1 MGFEGVKE
9 RKKKKSEKKKGDVE
23 NQKRQKVQKSEIS
36 ILFFKHLII
45 KAHARMLRSA
55 CNRILTSN
63 PQLLRV
69 MSTSATSGVWKHHKV
84 VPDTPEGFTMRGTV
98 PTDENGV
105 DVMMEKWDAGSSEPP
120 HSHPGD
126 DMTVVI
132 EGKMSV
138 QFFKKEGDKL
148 VEDGEPLILN
158 KGDAGYIDG
167 GRIHDAKYLEDCKLV
182 YVHDKKFGFDAAA
195 SA

>member
-1 MGFEGVKE
+1 
-9 RKKKKSEKKKGDVE
+9 
-23 NQKRQKVQKSEIS
+23 
-36 ILFFKHLII
+36 
-45 KAHARMLRSA
+45 
-55 CNRILTSN
+55 
-63 PQLLRV
+63 
-69 MSTSATSGVWKHHKV
+69 
-84 VPDTPEGFTMRGTV
+84 MRGTV

-138 QFFKKEGDKL
+138 QFFKKEEDKL